1 MTDFDWSKVTV
12 RELELLP
19 KRSSEPFAILPLA
32 WAVKAAIATHTP
44 KALVWVWLI
53 HQARKTKSN
62 TVAMSNE
69 ALAQYGISRYAK
81 MRALRQLEA
90 AGLVEIG
97 CRRGQAITVRLL
109 A

>member
-19 KRSSEPFAILPLA
+19 KKSSEPFAILPLA
-32 WAVKAAIATHTP
+32 WAVKAAAATHTP

-62 TVAMSNE
+62 TVAISNE

-81 MRALRQLEA
+81 MRTLRQLEA
-90 AGLVEIG
+90 AGLVEIS
-97 CRRGQAITVRLL
+97 CHRGRAITVKLL